1 MMTACMDDDWDNPG
15 KTTAETFGN
24 NAIEETNV
32 VTIKELTDTYKS
44 TLSQQYGL
52 TAIGKDVK
60 IKGRVLGNDIEGNV
74 YSKVVIDDGTGA
86 IIISV
91 GEGGIF
97 AYLPVGQEIL
107 VNLRGLYIG
116 GYSETPQIGYPTEKY
131 SSTVYRMSFMSRY
144 TWYQH
149 FKAVGRPDVTRVPDA
164 VELTDAMYD
173 ETLNVSRL
181 VYVDGHF
188 ASNDGNTKIADPNK
202 VENKDTGNGVN
213 ETFVADKCSTSI
225 IVRTSTYADFAAELI
240 PATDVRLFGIMTRDS
255 YKKRFQIQLRN
266 ADDIRIFCPGCSE
279 YIGSTKWTRDD
290 NGNYVCVKCRSVVA
304 KS

>member
-32 VTIKELTDTYKS
+32 VTIKELKDTYKS

-60 IKGRVLGNDIEGNV
+60 IKGCVLGNDIEGNV

-107 VNLRGLYIG
+107 VDLSKLWIG
-116 GYSETPQIGYPTEKY
+116 TYGYQPQIG
-131 SSTVYRMSFMSRY
+131 VYYENASGK
-144 TWYQH
+144 TN
-149 FKAVGRPDVTRVPDA
+149 VGRISRALWNQSYKLIGTPDA
-164 VELTDAMYD
+164 SKVTPIVFDASKAKDSNYMS
-173 ETLNVSRL
+173 ENVGRLMTIEGVTLKNANGKTVWAAEADAQGNQTEVNQGITGLSNV
-181 VYVDGHF
+181 Y
-188 ASNDGNTKIADPNK
+188 
-202 VENKDTGNGVN
+202 
-213 ETFVADKCSTSI
+213 
-225 IVRTSTYADFAAELI
+225 VRTSTYADFANSVI
-240 PATDVRLFGIMTRDS
+240 PSGKVDITGIFTRYGSDWQIYLRTSDDV
-255 YKKRFQIQLRN
+255 KANQ
-266 ADDIRIFCPGCSE
+266 
-279 YIGSTKWTRDD
+279 
-290 NGNYVCVKCRSVVA
+290 
-304 KS
+304 